1 MNPTITALLSAPG
14 MEYHYVDTPSPE
26 ERAAYLKRE
35 EARFLRTFDPSKY
48 ANQSTNSLDNPTPP
62 TTLQP

>member
-1 MNPTITALLSAPG
+1 
-14 MEYHYVDTPSPE
+14 MERYYVDTPSPE

-48 ANQSTNSLDNPTPP
+48 ANQSTNSLDNTTPL